1 VIYIFAQLRKA
12 SSVWSHDSVTR
23 RGQKLG

>member
-23 RGQKLG
+23 RWQKLG